1 MNNLHKERLEQFIGE
16 GWEWE
21 EKMCKTM
28 QNNELYEECSPAT
41 PIYAFSTQKEKV
53 LLTEIK

>member
-1 MNNLHKERLEQFIGE
+1 MHKERLEQFIGE

-41 PIYAFSTQKEKV
+41 PIYAFSKHKEKV